1 MNLINQ
7 NGPKAP
13 NSALTP
19 ARRYTPARQA
29 ATPFDLEAYLSR
41 QPIPEA
47 AAQYIRD
54 AFERPSR
61 TPSGYVSNTFKLPVP
76 AYGYVITP
84 ESRRWEFPA
93 ALTHISRPDVLRFVE
108 QSGRVVVHVNDVT
121 SHPFTVTHTPDF
133 LVLTRGGIE
142 VYEVKPA
149 AELARL
155 CLTSPK
161 RYQSGADGR
170 YRSAPLEQFF
180 SGWNFKYYIISEHNL
195 DPNLV
200 RAALFLQQYFNT
212 VPASN
217 FSQEEVQLVTSAVSD
232 QPGITVGELP
242 IDQPPRRV
250 ELALHLIANGVVY
263 TPLSNADME
272 RPEDLRLYS
281 NPREEVAHSLLK
293 GAAFARPADLNELG
307 YQLAEGAEIHL
318 QHKGKLRKYIVHAL
332 GKSTVT
338 LRSDDGLIKMS
349 HTAML
354 DAGVKITAIHGAES
368 TVEARFRTAS
378 PEDRLVYHHR
388 RQSVT
393 PYLPGGRL
401 AGMPPDDRSVRRW
414 RDAFLENE
422 RMGLPGD
429 LALFPRIHE
438 RGNRVSRIDQ
448 GVFDKLIEL
457 IKAEHLRST
466 SSGRRTPTM
475 IRDLLIAARETGE
488 IKGRIP
494 SLTTVCYHCNRGRHY
509 TKALIQGGK
518 RMAEPFAPMFP
529 PSSLLGSPHGQRTW
543 MVTHVDTTVM
553 DVSETH
559 PNQDHEV
566 KKSHL
571 MKLVDAFSGEELAA
585 HRFEGSPNAMC
596 VRELLLHCFELH
608 RRLPAAIVVDHGKE
622 HKNTWLEKACAL
634 LGIILIYRPVSDPRK
649 GSPVETTFSTLCKQ
663 LLHQLAGNTSLLKHA
678 RLVTK
683 AVDPR
688 GFTLW
693 SREEIDAL
701 LEEYLTLRNNLPRQR
716 KPSPLAISRATDL
729 KYGPAPLPNLSAPQ
743 VREALMPLVPRFTR
757 KVSKRG
763 TIYCNKHTYHSR
775 ELEEFIGE
783 NVEVRSEPL
792 ANGIAPEVVYAY
804 PKGRRR
810 TIECTLNDISG
821 PSADIVAAAEVI
833 DEQTLGPSP
842 YDDVTSAEIM
852 KAKFAAKIASTEK
865 RLRAKKAKRQQPP
878 KAQPPQAIQPN
889 RQFTF
894 TPISTK

>member
-41 QPIPEA
+41 QSIPEA
-47 AAQYIRD
+47 AAQYIRN
-54 AFERPSR
+54 ASERPSR
-61 TPSGYVSNTFKLPVP
+61 APSGYTSNTFKVPVTD
-76 AYGYVITP
+76 YGYVITT
-84 ESRRWEFPA
+84 ESRGWEFPA
-93 ALTHISRPDVLRFVE
+93 ALTLFSRPDVFRVFE
-108 QSGRVVVHVNDVT
+108 QPGRLVIHVNDGT
-121 SHPFTVTHTPDF
+121 SHPYTIPYTPDF
-133 LVLTRGGIE
+133 LVLTRDGIE

-149 AELARL
+149 AKLAQG
-155 CLTSPK
+155 CLTSPN

-170 YRSAPLEQFF
+170 YRSAPVEAFF
-180 SGWNFKYYIISEHNL
+180 SAWNITYYIISEQNL

-200 RAALFLQQYFNT
+200 KAALFLRPYVNT
-212 VPASN
+212 VPASE
-217 FSQEEVQLVTSAVSD
+217 FSHEEVQAVIGTVSD
-232 QPGITVGELP
+232 RPGITVGELP

-263 TPLSNADME
+263 TPLSKADME
-272 RPEDLRLYS
+272 KPQELRLYN
-281 NPREEVAHSLLK
+281 NPREELAHSILTGSTFAQPTDLK
-293 GAAFARPADLNELG
+293 GLG
-307 YQLAEGAEIHL
+307 YQLVEGAELHL
-318 QHKGKLRKYIVHAL
+318 KHNGKLRQYIVHSL
-332 GKSTVT
+332 GKAAVT
-338 LRSDDGLIKMS
+338 LRAGDNLIKMS

-354 DAGVKITAIHGAES
+354 DAGAKFTAIRGAAS
-368 TVEARFRTAS
+368 TVEARYRAAS
-378 PEDRLVYHHR
+378 REDRLVYLHR
-388 RQSVT
+388 RLSVT

-429 LALFPRIHE
+429 LALFPSIHE
-438 RGNRVSRIDQ
+438 RGNRACRMDQ
-448 GVFDKLIEL
+448 DVFDKLIEL
-457 IKAEHLRST
+457 IKTKQLRPT
-466 SSGRRTPTM
+466 SAGSYTPTM
-475 IRDLLIAARETGE
+475 IRNLLIAARENGE

-494 SLTTVCYHCNRGRHY
+494 SLATVCHHCNRGRHY

-518 RMAEPFAPMFP
+518 RFAEPFAPMFP
-529 PSSLLGSPHGQRTW
+529 PSSVLGSPHGQRTW
-543 MVTHVDTTVM
+543 MITHVDTTVM
-553 DVSETH
+553 DLSEAH
-559 PNQDHEV
+559 PNQDHEIR
-566 KKSHL
+566 KSHL

-608 RRLPAAIVVDHGKE
+608 QRLPAAIVCDHGKE

-649 GSPVETTFSTLCKQ
+649 GAPVETTFSTLCKQ
-663 LLHQLAGNTSLLKHA
+663 LLHQLSGNTALLKHA
-678 RLVTK
+678 RLVTR

-716 KPSPLAISRATDL
+716 KPSPRAIARATDL
-729 KYGPAPLPNLSAPQ
+729 KYGRAPLPNLSAPQ

-763 TIYCNKHTYHSR
+763 TIYCNKHTYHSK

-804 PKGRRR
+804 PTGQRR

-821 PSADIVAAAEVI
+821 PSADIVAAAEGI
-833 DEQTLGPSP
+833 DDLTLGKSP
-842 YDDVTSAEIM
+842 HDDVTPAEIM
-852 KAKFAAKIASTEK
+852 KAKFAAKIVSTEK
-865 RLRAKKAKRQQPP
+865 RLRAKKAERPPP

>member
-13 NSALTP
+13 NSALTSV
-19 ARRYTPARQA
+19 RHYTPARQA

-41 QPIPEA
+41 QSIPED
-47 AAQYIRD
+47 AAQYIRA
-54 AFERPSR
+54 AFARPSR
-61 TPSGYVSNTFKLPVP
+61 SPSGYASNTIKLPVP

-84 ESRRWEFPA
+84 ESRRWELPA
-93 ALTHISRPDVLRFVE
+93 ALTHISRPDVLRLVE
-108 QSGRVVVHVNDVT
+108 QPGRLVVHVNDST
-121 SHPFTVTHTPDF
+121 SHPFSLTHIPDL
-133 LVLTRGGIE
+133 LVLTRDGIE
-142 VYEVKPA
+142 VYEVKAA

-155 CLTSPK
+155 CLTSPN

-170 YRSAPLEQFF
+170 YRSAPIERFF
-180 SGWNFKYYIISEHNL
+180 SAWNFKYYIISEHNL

-200 RAALFLQQYFNT
+200 KAALFLRQYVNT
-212 VPASN
+212 VPASE
-217 FSQEEVQLVTSAVSD
+217 FSHEEVQVVIDAVSD
-232 QPGITVGELP
+232 RPGITVGELP

-272 RPEDLRLYS
+272 KPQELRLYN
-281 NPREEVAHSLLK
+281 NPREELAHSILTGSTFAQPTDLK
-293 GAAFARPADLNELG
+293 GLG
-307 YQLAEGAEIHL
+307 YQLVEGAELHL
-318 QHKGKLRKYIVHAL
+318 KHNGKLRTYIVHSL
-332 GKSTVT
+332 GKTSVT

-349 HTAML
+349 HAAIL
-354 DAGVKITAIHGAES
+354 DAGAKFTAIRGAAS
-368 TVEARFRTAS
+368 TIEARYRAAS
-378 PEDRLVYHHR
+378 REDRLVYLHR
-388 RQSVT
+388 RQSVS

-429 LALFPRIHE
+429 LALFPLIHE
-438 RGNRVSRIDQ
+438 RGNRACRMDQ
-448 GVFDKLIEL
+448 DVFNKLIDL
-457 IKAEHLRST
+457 IKAENLRPS
-466 SSGRRTPTM
+466 SSGRRTPTT
-475 IRDLLIAARETGE
+475 IRSLLIAARENGE

-494 SLTTVCYHCNRGRHY
+494 SLATVCHHCNRGRQY

-518 RMAEPFAPMFP
+518 RMAEPYAPMFP

-553 DVSETH
+553 DLSETH
-559 PNQDHEV
+559 ANQDHEV

-608 RRLPAAIVVDHGKE
+608 QRLPAAIVCDHGKE
-622 HKNTWLEKACAL
+622 HKNTWLEKACGL

-649 GSPVETTFSTLCKQ
+649 GAPVETTFSTLCKQ
-663 LLHQLAGNTSLLKHA
+663 LLHQLAGNTALLKHA

-716 KPSPLAISRATDL
+716 KPSPVAIARATDL

-821 PSADIVAAAEVI
+821 PSADIVAAADVI

-852 KAKFAAKIASTEK
+852 KAKFAAKIVSTEK
-865 RLRAKKAKRQQPP
+865 RMRAKKAERPPPP

-894 TPISTK
+894 TPASNK